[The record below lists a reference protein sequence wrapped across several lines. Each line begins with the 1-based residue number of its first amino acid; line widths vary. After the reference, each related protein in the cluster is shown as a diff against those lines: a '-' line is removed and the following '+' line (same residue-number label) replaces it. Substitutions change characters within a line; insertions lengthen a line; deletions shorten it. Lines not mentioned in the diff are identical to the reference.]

1 MVLKAAVARSIFDNY
16 KHDPQTAKDGLKKK
30 PAISFASV
38 LEKAMKSTC

>member
-1 MVLKAAVARSIFDNY
+1 MILKATIARSIFDNY

-38 LEKAMKSTC
+38 LQNVMKATH